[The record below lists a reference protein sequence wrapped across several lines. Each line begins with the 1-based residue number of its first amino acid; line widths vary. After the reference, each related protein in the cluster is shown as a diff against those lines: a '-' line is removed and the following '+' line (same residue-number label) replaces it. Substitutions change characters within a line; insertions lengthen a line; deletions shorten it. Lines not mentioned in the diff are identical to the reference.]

1 MRNDCVR
8 WARRRNALKWPGIVP
23 VLTKKSGSTF
33 QNFASSA
40 TVGASSRTDVGGLML
55 SYGGGGHEAAGTC
68 QVENAEAQR
77 VLAEL
82 IERVNADG

>member
-1 MRNDCVR
+1 VNISIHVL
-8 WARRRNALKWPGIVP
+8 WGLKRQNTVFAMGKSIV
-23 VLTKKSGSTF
+23 
-33 QNFASSA
+33 NRSSK
-40 TVGASSRTDVGGLML
+40 TDVGALML

-68 QVENAEAQR
+68 QVANEDAEF